1 MWVAD
6 EGKMEVRCCSGCYS
20 IGKSES
26 SPALIVLSV
35 VYKIEGTTHLVR
47 EQKWVVHKLGSTTPW
62 TSRALSLLL
71 FLLKPRSTSHSLLL
85 YPILY
90 EYDSITITPQHLHI
104 NIQSSSI
111 SIPSLF
117 YFKKVVVYWIRCCV
131 GASAYFTYC
140 LRSFHSVSCDV
151 TARGRQL
158 LPPITNWHNLDYRIS
173 NVNNTI
179 RKRRPANTSASDSA
193 THYLSSITISTRCD
207 AHLSHLTSTS
217 TLTNNLTFFF
227 FMN

>member
-6 EGKMEVRCCSGCYS
+6 EGKREVRCCSGCYS
-20 IGKSES
+20 IGVSES
-26 SPALIVLSV
+26 SPALIVLYV

-151 TARGRQL
+151 TTRGRQL

-173 NVNNTI
+173 NVNKHDTKTPAGKHLCLWLCNTL
-179 RKRRPANTSASDSA
+179 PLL
-193 THYLSSITISTRCD
+193 HYHLHSMRCAFISS
-207 AHLSHLTSTS
+207 
-217 TLTNNLTFFF
+217 NFNFNLDEQFNFF